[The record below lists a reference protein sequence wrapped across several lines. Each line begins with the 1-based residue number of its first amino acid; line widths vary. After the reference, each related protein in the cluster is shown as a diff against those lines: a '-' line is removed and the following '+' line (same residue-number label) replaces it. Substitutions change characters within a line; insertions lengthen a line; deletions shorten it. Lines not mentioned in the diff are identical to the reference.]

1 VQVSAGVEM
10 RELARSQILRR
21 KLSGLKNPNHNPR
34 TAYIGQKSDK
44 RDDKSL
50 HEVEF
55 PQHSSQHEELVYEL
69 ELHEHDF
76 QPFDVR

>member
-1 VQVSAGVEM
+1 MQVSAGFEM
-10 RELARSQILRR
+10 RERARSQVLRR

-44 RDDKSL
+44 RDDKSVL
-50 HEVEF
+50 EGEL
-55 PQHSSQHEELVYEL
+55 PQHSSQHEELVYDL